1 MSNQYGKFK
10 VGTLLECTHSESIAY
25 TKGEVYTVVEEEFG
39 QGKAKGLVGND
50 GLFDSFS
57 LILSSFKVADPN
69 KQAIQ
74 HLKEVKQ

>member
-1 MSNQYGKFK
+1 MSNNYGKFK
-10 VGTLLECTHSESIAY
+10 VDTLLECTHSESIAY

-39 QGKAKGLVGND
+39 QSKVKGLIGND
-50 GLFDSFS
+50 GLFDPFS
-57 LILSSFKVADPN
+57 LILSSFKVADAN

>member
-1 MSNQYGKFK
+1 MSNNYGKVK
-10 VGTLLECTHSESIAY
+10 VGTLMECVHSESIAY

-39 QGKAKGLVGND
+39 QGKVKGLIGND
-50 GLFDSFS
+50 KLFDPFS

>member
-10 VGTLLECTHSESIAY
+10 VDTLLECTHSESIAY

-39 QGKAKGLVGND
+39 QGKVKGLIGND
-50 GLFDSFS
+50 GLFDPFS
-57 LILSSFKVADPN
+57 LILSSFKVADAN

-74 HLKEVKQ
+74 HLKEIKQ

>member
-10 VGTLLECTHSESIAY
+10 VGTLLECIKSESLFY
-25 TKGEVYTVVEEEFG
+25 TKGQTYKVVENEFG
-39 QGKAKGLVGND
+39 QSKVKGLIGND
-50 GLFDSFS
+50 GLFDPFS

-74 HLKEVKQ
+74 HLKVVKQ

>member
-10 VGTLLECTHSESIAY
+10 VDTLLECTHSESIAY

-39 QGKAKGLVGND
+39 QSKVKGLIGND
-50 GLFDSFS
+50 GLFDPFS
-57 LILSSFKVADPN
+57 LICSSFRVADPN

>member
-39 QGKAKGLVGND
+39 QGKSKGLIGND
-50 GLFDSFS
+50 GLFDPFS
-57 LILSSFKVADPN
+57 LICSSFKVADTN